1 MSRPGNHT
9 PKLRMP
15 VPAALA
21 TSMAALALPLAAF
34 LVPLAIAPAASAA
47 SAGSAG
53 SGTPAAATARIQALL
68 DAPVHNTVNLPRGTF
83 AVRPT
88 LRLHQG
94 ERIVGHQTTLTVA
107 AGSGNYAAMLTGAS
121 STTDLSG
128 LTITGVT
135 FNQNAAGNPIRSVQ
149 ALYGGQPRFV
159 VLISAGSNIT
169 ITGDKFTG
177 IDNVNTI
184 VTGQATRNVAI
195 SNNVFHSVNT
205 PVHDHS
211 SIYTSGVD
219 TTIRNNSLSGT
230 AMAHSAAIEVHGEDA
245 NIVGNHIRGYYRG
258 INIVCSRTTF
268 SHNDVV
274 GALNPVDLWSVVA
287 PGLATVALTHNTLNR
302 NLPYWRQLLG
312 SSPPPAYTRQVIRDS
327 TSSFPFTAITVRD
340 NRA

>member
-1 MSRPGNHT
+1 MH
-9 PKLRMP
+9 
-15 VPAALA
+15 
-21 TSMAALALPLAAF
+21 
-34 LVPLAIAPAASAA
+34 
-47 SAGSAG
+47 
-53 SGTPAAATARIQALL
+53 
-68 DAPVHNTVNLPRGTF
+68 DTVNLPRGTF

-107 AGSGNYAAMLTGAS
+107 AGSGNYVAMLTGAS

-135 FNQNAAGNPIRSVQ
+135 FNQNAAGNPIRSVH
-149 ALYGGQPRFV
+149 ALYSGQPRFV
-159 VLISAGSNIT
+159 VLISAGY
-169 ITGDKFTG
+169 
-177 IDNVNTI
+177 
-184 VTGQATRNVAI
+184 
-195 SNNVFHSVNT
+195 NVFHSVNT

-230 AMAHSAAIEVHGEDA
+230 PMAHSAAIEVHGQDA

-274 GALNPVDLWSVVA
+274 GALNPVGLWSVVA

-302 NLPYWRQLLG
+302 NLAYWARLLG
-312 SSPPPAYTRQVIRDS
+312 SVPPPAYARQVIWDS
-327 TSSFPFTAITVRD
+327 TSSFPFTAITVHD
-340 NRA
+340 NRPKSRPGGLTWRAEAARAYRTGGSGMRDVIGPGTLDLVTTTGLRPGRDACDG